1 MFDTVQVGRKIK
13 DLRMKNNLTQMNL
26 ADLLG
31 VSYQAVS
38 NWERGN
44 SMPDISKL
52 SELSAAF
59 HCTIDELLGN
69 SRETELVKAAVEM
82 EENGSVPVEVPD
94 LDTLTHVAP
103 VLKPDQTAKFVERIA
118 KKPTSE
124 DGFTLD
130 KLVDIAPFLDEK
142 MLDDLVTRA
151 MENEGNLNIKN
162 AIALAPFLSEQS
174 LNRLAATLEGNLHDL
189 VGLAPFLSQEALD
202 GIIERADGNVKDL
215 VPLAPFLSQQ
225 ALNKLVLRS
234 ADQEVNDDN
243 LTALAPFLD
252 QETLD
257 VLVDKLVAQGKSKT
271 CRKLYP
277 FLSSESL
284 HKILEAIL
292 ASGSTEELKKI
303 AHFL

>member
-1 MFDTVQVGRKIK
+1 
-13 DLRMKNNLTQMNL
+13 
-26 ADLLG
+26 
-31 VSYQAVS
+31 
-38 NWERGN
+38 
-44 SMPDISKL
+44 MPDISKL

-130 KLVDIAPFLDEK
+130 KLIDIAPFLDEK
-142 MLDDLVTRA
+142 MLDDLVTHA

-202 GIIERADGNVKDL
+202 SIIERADGNVKDL

-225 ALNKLVLRS
+225 ALNKLILRS

-284 HKILEAIL
+284 HKMLEAIL